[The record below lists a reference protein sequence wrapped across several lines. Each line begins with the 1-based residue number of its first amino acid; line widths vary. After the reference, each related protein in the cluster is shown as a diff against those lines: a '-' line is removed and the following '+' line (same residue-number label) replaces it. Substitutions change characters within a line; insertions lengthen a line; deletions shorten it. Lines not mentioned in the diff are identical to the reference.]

1 MRAAFGMFIVMAI
14 TLLGTGCHHQE
25 PKQEKP
31 EQLTLGTVQ
40 KRIEVGMSQADV
52 AEALGMPN
60 IVTKDSRGKEA
71 WIYDKMASEVSYSR
85 DSGGMWL
92 ILGAFSKDSGAA
104 LTSQKTLTVV
114 IKFSDANTVDD
125 VTYHSTQF

>member
-1 MRAAFGMFIVMAI
+1 MKVKVYSFFLVTVLALF
-14 TLLGTGCHHQE
+14 TGCHHQE
-25 PKQEKP
+25 QPQEKP

-40 KRIEVGMSQADV
+40 KRIEVGMSQASV

-85 DSGGMWL
+85 ESGGVWL
-92 ILGAFSKDSGAA
+92 ILGGFSKNSGAA
-104 LTSQKTLTVV
+104 RTSQKTLTVV
-114 IKFSDANTVDD
+114 IKFSDDKAVDD